1 MKGGFQTSVFWS
13 KDRKPQSSCFP
24 RAGMKPA
31 FMQVKR
37 FPGTSRGSIRGT
49 RECGGLANLFE
60 KAAYLW
66 RAGSTKDYANMPTGL
81 RGARGGTYG
90 FMTWITV
97 KRQVSKSSIHPLVL
111 LLLGHHERSQIKKLC
126 EKKKVAPWKLAHQLS
141 AKSVSWSLKL
151 GGHMFC
157 RKRERQQKFP
167 IWLVQQRPSIMAF
180 TSPLPAFPVHLIIFL
195 MDTNT

>member
-1 MKGGFQTSVFWS
+1 
-13 KDRKPQSSCFP
+13 
-24 RAGMKPA
+24 MKPA

-157 RKRERQQKFP
+157 RKRETAKVSYLTCSTEA
-167 IWLVQQRPSIMAF
+167 IYNGLHAASTGISRPF
-180 TSPLPAFPVHLIIFL
+180 DHFL
-195 MDTNT
+195 DGH